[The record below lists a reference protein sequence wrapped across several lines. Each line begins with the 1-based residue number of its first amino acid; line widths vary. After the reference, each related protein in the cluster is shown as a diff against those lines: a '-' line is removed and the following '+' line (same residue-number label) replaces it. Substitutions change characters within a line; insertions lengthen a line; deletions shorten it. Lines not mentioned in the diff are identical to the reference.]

1 MIDLTLL
8 MSNVEFVGSFALNG
22 IVMLKVSSI
31 ENTILSLISSKEK
44 VIQLNVN
51 PFNKK

>member
-1 MIDLTLL
+1 MFIDHDSPEEQYKKIGMDST
-8 MSNVEFVGSFALNG
+8 
-22 IVMLKVSSI
+22 SI